1 MYDFVLLCTKIVI
14 NVLQYKKIVRYFLQ
28 CTNTVRYFVQCTKIA
43 RYFVQCTKLV
53 RMCQRSTRLLVQ
65 QFHFIR
71 VQFGILAQMFKS
83 SMLQSPGGMV
93 SKDSLRNKKRVVKLV
108 TIVTVMFSLSW
119 LPIQLILL
127 LKSLQL
133 YPVTILNISVQVT
146 TPNYG

>member
-1 MYDFVLLCTKIVI
+1 VSGYLS
-14 NVLQYKKIVRYFLQ
+14 
-28 CTNTVRYFVQCTKIA
+28 IA
-43 RYFVQCTKLV
+43 VVF
-53 RMCQRSTRLLVQ
+53 
-65 QFHFIR
+65 
-71 VQFGILAQMFKS
+71 ILASTINDFGSNTLS
-83 SMLQSPGGMV
+83 SFLQSPGGIV

-146 TPNYG
+146 THKAYK